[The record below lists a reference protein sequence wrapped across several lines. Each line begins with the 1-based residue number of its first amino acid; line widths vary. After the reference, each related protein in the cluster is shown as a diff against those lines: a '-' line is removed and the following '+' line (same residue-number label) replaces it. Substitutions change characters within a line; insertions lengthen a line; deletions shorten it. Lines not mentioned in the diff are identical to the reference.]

1 MSLDSDQ
8 CQARA
13 VGVESVRVGTGIQT
27 DQAMNRLRAWLADRL
42 HNRIEHARVWCAD
55 RLSEIIELARL
66 WLTQIRP

>member
-1 MSLDSDQ
+1 
-8 CQARA
+8 
-13 VGVESVRVGTGIQT
+13 
-27 DQAMNRLRAWLADRL
+27 MNRLRAWLADRL